1 MLLYY
6 FLMEIDVQND
16 FVGIFIYI
24 LFQHGTIHF
33 LSRDLGAL
41 ILQLRLLKTSS
52 QNDFFSKTL
61 LTIEQFYKRHNFAT
75 KTMKS

>member
-6 FLMEIDVQND
+6 FLMEIDVQNN

-41 ILQLRLLKTSS
+41 IIQLRPILLK
-52 QNDFFSKTL
+52 NVAD
-61 LTIEQFYKRHNFAT
+61 H
-75 KTMKS
+75 